1 PPAPI
6 ASRGLAEAVLAA
18 PAGDD
23 AASAQ
28 ARNGA
33 AGAHEA
39 SIAILPFADM
49 SAAHDQDWFCDGLAE
64 EIIDSMCCVRGLRVA
79 PRRGSFG
86 YRDGSVDPREIGR
99 QLGVGAIL
107 EGSVRKAGERLRI
120 TAQLIDTGSG
130 YHLWSE
136 TWDRRLEDVFAIQSE
151 IA

>member
-1 PPAPI
+1 RAMAAYLVGAWLLLQVANVTFPPLGLPEWTQRALIIGLAIGIVPAFVLAWIFDITAQGIVRTARVDRERGAAGGGAGRRPAPV

-64 EIIDSMCCVRGLRVA
+64 EIIDSMCCVR
-79 PRRGSFG
+79 
-86 YRDGSVDPREIGR
+86 
-99 QLGVGAIL
+99 
-107 EGSVRKAGERLRI
+107 
-120 TAQLIDTGSG
+120 
-130 YHLWSE
+130 
-136 TWDRRLEDVFAIQSE
+136 
-151 IA
+151 